1 MTYAVV
7 IVIKRLNY
15 IIIYLI
21 INIKPINPGKKTLG
35 THEMSNAQNKFRF
48 HANSI

>member
-21 INIKPINPGKKTLG
+21 INIQPIDPGKKTLG
-35 THEMSNAQNKFRF
+35 THEMSNAQNKFCF